1 MRREYRGRAAIRTR
15 VPLLFLLFFIH
26 TSLFR
31 QAAAQVNNR
40 DKRNKKD
47 KKEKKIDSQ

>member
-1 MRREYRGRAAIRTR
+1 MG
-15 VPLLFLLFFIH
+15 LSSFKFLWWAPKGMCVIY

-40 DKRNKKD
+40 NKRNKKD

>member
-1 MRREYRGRAAIRTR
+1 ML
-15 VPLLFLLFFIH
+15 PLCGEINIIIVDPGIY

-40 DKRNKKD
+40 NKRNKKD